1 LFTGRRRAEFLLYLQ
16 SRLSSASGVEV
27 ADTLLGSA
35 VRPSRQLLALAA
47 EEVQHREQFRLQ
59 AEQQTAYSLVMRAVE
74 RSRRGAQ
81 KEAIVVVGGR
91 GSGKSVI
98 ALSLLGELSRQ
109 GRSVLHATGSSAFTQ
124 TLRRVAS
131 TRAPRV
137 KAMFRY
143 FNQFGELVPNDLN
156 VLLCDEAHRIRETQP
171 TATTRRRRGPAL
183 RRSRSC

>member
-1 LFTGRRRAEFLLYLQ
+1 
-16 SRLSSASGVEV
+16 
-27 ADTLLGSA
+27 
-35 VRPSRQLLALAA
+35 
-47 EEVQHREQFRLQ
+47 
-59 AEQQTAYSLVMRAVE
+59 
-74 RSRRGAQ
+74 
-81 KEAIVVVGGR
+81 
-91 GSGKSVI
+91 
-98 ALSLLGELSRQ
+98 
-109 GRSVLHATGSSAFTQ
+109 VLHATGSSAFTQ
-124 TLRRVAS
+124 TLRRVAG